1 MAAPESCTIPGYPLP
16 EPAKTPC
23 KIARSEIDAIAVRDL
38 DQLFEGDVILMFE
51 GDVNREFR
59 FKRFGTNQDLS
70 CWSFQTHGARGHVQP
85 LIC

>member
-1 MAAPESCTIPGYPLP
+1 M
-16 EPAKTPC
+16 
-23 KIARSEIDAIAVRDL
+23 RDL
-38 DQLFEGDVILMFE
+38 DQLFEGNVILMV
-51 GDVNREFR
+51 GDEDLYRRREFR